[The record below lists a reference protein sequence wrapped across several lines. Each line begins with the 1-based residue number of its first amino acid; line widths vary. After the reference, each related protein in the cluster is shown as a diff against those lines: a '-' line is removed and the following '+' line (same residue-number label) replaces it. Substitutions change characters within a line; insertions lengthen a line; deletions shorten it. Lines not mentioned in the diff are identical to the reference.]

1 MNIYYQWFS
10 WAYWHSSSIIAAKNL
25 WFLEENIFWIDS
37 FKKVFEKIDE
47 WNIWVLPF
55 ENSYAWSIHE
65 NFYHAISWNYK
76 IIWEIFLEINHNLL
90 AKTKDISKIKK
101 VYSHPQALMQTYDFC
116 KKHNFE
122 QIPFSDTAWAAKYV
136 LEKNDETIASI
147 SSSLAG
153 EIYNLNNL
161 KSNIQDQNWNT
172 TKFFVVVKNEESIL
186 QRLNYLW
193 KKSNKI
199 SIIFKTKDSPSAL
212 YKCLW
217 AFATRFINLVKI
229 ESLPAKQNRFEYIFW
244 IDFEKNV
251 DEKIIF
257 DALEELSFFSKD
269 LKILWDY

>member
-1 MNIYYQWFS
+1 MNIFYQWFS

-47 WNIWVLPF
+47 GNIWVLPF

-90 AKTKDISKIKK
+90 AKTYDISKIKK

-116 KKHNFE
+116 KKHKFE

-161 KSNIQDQNWNT
+161 ESNIQDQDWNT
-172 TKFFVVVKNEESIL
+172 TKFFVIVKNENNIL
-186 QRLNYLW
+186 QRLNYSW
-193 KKSNKI
+193 IKSNKV
-199 SIIFKTKDSPSAL
+199 SIIFKTKDTPSAL

-229 ESLPAKQNRFEYIFW
+229 ESIPAKQNRFEYIFW
-244 IDFEKNV
+244 IDFEKSV
-251 DEKIIF
+251 DEKIIL

>member
-1 MNIYYQWFS
+1 MNIFYQWFS

-47 WNIWVLPF
+47 GNIWVLPF

-90 AKTKDISKIKK
+90 AKTDDISKIKK

-116 KKHNFE
+116 KKHKFE

-161 KSNIQDQNWNT
+161 ESNIQDQDWNT
-172 TKFFVVVKNEESIL
+172 TKFFVIVKNENNIL
-186 QRLNYLW
+186 QRLNYSW
-193 KKSNKI
+193 IKSNKV
-199 SIIFKTKDSPSAL
+199 SIIFKTKDTPSAL

-229 ESLPAKQNRFEYIFW
+229 ESIPAKQNRFEYIFW
-244 IDFEKNV
+244 IDFEKSV
-251 DEKIIF
+251 DEKIIL

>member
-193 KKSNKI
+193 IKSNKI

>member
-47 WNIWVLPF
+47 GNIWVLPF

-90 AKTKDISKIKK
+90 AKTDYISKIKK
-101 VYSHPQALMQTYDFC
+101 VYSHPQALMQTSDFC
-116 KKHNFE
+116 KKHNLE

-136 LEKNDETIASI
+136 WEKNDETIASI
-147 SSSLAG
+147 SSSLAW

-161 KSNIQDQNWNT
+161 KSNIQDQDWNT
-172 TKFFVVVKNEESIL
+172 TKFFVIVKNENNIL
-186 QRLNYLW
+186 QNLNYSW
-193 KKSNKI
+193 IKSKKV

-251 DEKIIF
+251 EEKIIF
-257 DALEELSFFSKD
+257 DALEELSFFSTD

>member
-47 WNIWVLPF
+47 GNIWVLPF
-55 ENSYAWSIHE
+55 ENSYAGSIHE

-90 AKTKDISKIKK
+90 AKTDDISKIKK
-101 VYSHPQALMQTYDFC
+101 VYSHPQALMQTFEFC
-116 KKHNFE
+116 KKYNFE

-147 SSSLAG
+147 SSSLAW

-172 TKFFVVVKNEESIL
+172 TKFFVIVKNENNIL
-186 QRLNYLW
+186 QKLNYSW
-193 KKSNKI
+193 KKSNKV

-251 DEKIIF
+251 DEKAIF

>member
-47 WNIWVLPF
+47 GNIWVLPF

-90 AKTKDISKIKK
+90 AKTDDISKIKK

-116 KKHNFE
+116 KKHKFE

-161 KSNIQDQNWNT
+161 ESNIQDQDWNT
-172 TKFFVVVKNEESIL
+172 TKFFVIVKNEESIL
-186 QRLNYLW
+186 QSLNYSW
-193 KKSNKI
+193 MKSNKV
-199 SIIFKTKDSPSAL
+199 SIIFKTKDTPSAL

-229 ESLPAKQNRFEYIFW
+229 ESIPAKQNRFEYIFW
-244 IDFEKNV
+244 IDFEKSV
-251 DEKIIF
+251 DEKIIL